1 MSEQVQTM
9 TSDDQER
16 REPGVL
22 LALLAVLVMLGA
34 TAILAG
40 LIFLLMIAISPIDQR
55 QPRNTTVEVPA
66 GQKEPAAQQAPQAV
80 PQAAPQPP
88 AQPSPQV
95 PPQTAK

>member
-1 MSEQVQTM
+1 MSEQVKTF
-9 TSDDQER
+9 TSEDEEQ

-22 LALLAVLVMLGA
+22 LALLTVLVMLGV

-55 QPRNTTVEVPA
+55 QPRTTTTEVPA
-66 GQKEPAAQQAPQAV
+66 GQKAPAAQPAPQAPAQAAQPA
-80 PQAAPQPP
+80 PQAA
-88 AQPSPQV
+88 PQV